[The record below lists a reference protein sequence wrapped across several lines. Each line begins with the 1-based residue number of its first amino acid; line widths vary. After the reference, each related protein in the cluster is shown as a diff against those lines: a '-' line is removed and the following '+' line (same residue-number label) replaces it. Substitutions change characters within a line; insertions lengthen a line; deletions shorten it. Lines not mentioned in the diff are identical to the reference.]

1 VRPSSAARFLARCRR
16 LSSILM
22 VVLMHQNI
30 SLMHQYVK
38 PHFKPVLM
46 ENWHGKYQCANSNRR
61 LTISLSL
68 IVLLFFGLLPVT
80 SVDDNPRNYTTGQA
94 DALTSADPQSWPQYV
109 PGFARLDQS
118 WAARFSSSRWF

>member
-1 VRPSSAARFLARCRR
+1 
-16 LSSILM
+16 
-22 VVLMHQNI
+22 
-30 SLMHQYVK
+30 MHQYVK
-38 PHFKPVLM
+38 PPFKPVLM